1 MPVGKSNYSVKHF
14 IEIFIE
20 RIRFIVEATMF
31 CHVLDC
37 IEREKTKKKKK
48 KLRATFISYPPRVN
62 EIFQLTVY
70 PVPLP
75 RFFVVSN

>member
-48 KLRATFISYPPRVN
+48 ITRNVYFISTPC
-62 EIFQLTVY
+62 
-70 PVPLP
+70 
-75 RFFVVSN
+75 

>member
-1 MPVGKSNYSVKHF
+1 MPVGKSNYNVKHF

-48 KLRATFISYPPRVN
+48 NYAQRLFHIH
-62 EIFQLTVY
+62 
-70 PVPLP
+70 PVLMK
-75 RFFVVSN
+75 FFN